1 MPFQNNEY
9 SAQTSTLN
17 DHYTM
22 EESRLIPSLIDRARL
37 TEIDR
42 SDIEHRAISFVDI
55 LREDNQRLPMVD
67 AFLQQFG
74 LSTEEGIIL
83 MRLAESLI
91 RTPDFDTAA
100 YLIRDKLSAG
110 NWRIHAGQSD
120 SIMVNAGTRGLQITR
135 AWARMSGGPDAD
147 NLWARMG
154 DRVIHAAIKQAFRI
168 LGRHFVLGDTIEN
181 ARTRARA
188 MPSKGVTYSYD
199 MLGEAALTMVGA
211 NRYFEAYRHAITT
224 LAAHARQGQ
233 SIQQS
238 AGLSVKLSALH
249 PRYEY
254 LSRTV
259 CVPLIV
265 DRLKELCGI
274 AKSAGLSL
282 TIDAEE
288 ADRLEVSQ
296 IVFEHLLAC
305 PDLDGWNGL
314 GMAIQAYQRRALPV
328 IDWLQHTAAAYG
340 RRVTCRLVKGAYWDS
355 EIKRAQEL
363 GLESYPVFTRKENT
377 DLSYLACARAL
388 LDAGEVI
395 YPQFATHNA
404 HSAAAIMHMA
414 GNRRDFEFQRLHG
427 MSDTLHNLLTEKY
440 GVSSRVYAPVGKHK
454 DLLPYLVRR
463 LLENGANS
471 SFVNQLLDP
480 DISAAT
486 LSRDPVHRVLSHT
499 DAQHP
504 AIPAPRD
511 VFSGQR
517 LAAEGL
523 DITQSQVADALE
535 HLPALPFLEVSGL
548 SNGKASQG
556 DIVSVLN
563 PSDSTQTLGK
573 AQLSTPSDLEQAIR
587 AAKTSDWRTSSPEF
601 RAQCLKAAADALEAD
616 MPSFMKLCVM
626 EAGKTWDDAVAEI
639 REAVDFLRYY
649 AIEATGVSVAH
660 AQPLGLVACI
670 SPWNFPLAIFIGQV
684 SAALSAGNTVI
695 AKPAEQT
702 PLVAFEATKLMHKAG
717 IPEDALH
724 LILGD
729 GRIGAAMTQSADVD
743 GICFTGS
750 TDTAKKI
757 AAAMAATDRADIPY
771 IAETGGINAMI
782 IDSTALLEQSVKDAV
797 DSAFRSAGQRCSAC
811 RIVCVQEDIIEPFNQ
826 MLSGSM
832 ALLRIGDPSDLQTDV
847 GPVIDQEAKDRIVQH
862 IAAMKEHF
870 HTITTNDD
878 MMAHDGYFVPPV
890 AISLDD
896 ISDLKEEIFG
906 PVLHVVTYKADA
918 FDELIDKI
926 NALGFGLTLGLHTR
940 IDDRINAVSRD
951 ANVGNVYVN
960 RNQIGAV
967 VGVQPFGGHG
977 LSGTGPKAGGPNY
990 VARLTQPSKDEH
1002 AVTAPAS
1009 VTLPGPTGEE
1019 NTLSYEPRGHL
1030 LCLGGDQATDLPA
1043 QIQRAEA
1050 TGNTIFSCANPTDD
1064 DLLKWLETDI
1074 DGVVADGAV
1083 RARVARLIAVRA
1095 GAILPLLSAY
1105 DDVKRFCVEK
1115 TVTINTTAAGGN
1127 ASLLAG
1133 M

>member
-1 MPFQNNEY
+1 MPSTTLADTVQI
-9 SAQTSTLN
+9 SALS

-22 EESRLIPSLIDRARL
+22 EERRLIPSLVDRAHL
-37 TEIDR
+37 TEADR
-42 SDIEHRAISFVDI
+42 ASIRQRAVNFINI
-55 LREDNQRLPMVD
+55 IREDKQRLPMVD

-110 NWRIHAGQSD
+110 NWRAHVGQSQNVL
-120 SIMVNAGTRGLQITR
+120 VNAGTRGLQITR
-135 AWARMSGGPDAD
+135 TWARMSGGPSAD
-147 NLWARMG
+147 SLWVRMG
-154 DRVIHAAIKQAFRI
+154 DRVIHTAIKQAFRI
-168 LGRHFVLGDTIEN
+168 LGRHFVLGDTIET
-181 ARTRARA
+181 ARSRAHA
-188 MPSKGVTYSYD
+188 MPDKGVTYSYD

-211 NRYFEAYRHAITT
+211 DRYFDAYRHAMTT
-224 LAAHARQGQ
+224 LAAKAPQRL

-254 LSRTV
+254 LSRSV
-259 CVPLIV
+259 CVPVIV
-265 DRLKELCGI
+265 KRLKELCAI

-296 IVFEHLLAC
+296 EVFEHLLAC
-305 PDLDGWNGL
+305 PSLEGWDGL
-314 GMAIQAYQRRALPV
+314 GMAVQAYQRRALPV
-328 IDWLQHTAAAYG
+328 IDWLRDTAAAHG

-363 GLESYPVFTRKENT
+363 GLDSYPVFTRKENT

-388 LDAGEVI
+388 LDAGDLI

-414 GNRRDFEFQRLHG
+414 GDRRDFEFQRLHG
-427 MSDTLHNLLTEKY
+427 MSDTLHTLLTEKY

-480 DISAAT
+480 EVSAEM
-486 LSRDPVHRVLSHT
+486 LSRDPVNRVLSNT
-499 DAQHP
+499 DVQHP

-511 VFSGQR
+511 MFSGQR
-517 LAAEGL
+517 LAAEGF
-523 DITQSQVADALE
+523 DITQSQAVETIE
-535 HLPALPFLEVSGL
+535 HLPALPFLAVSGL
-548 SNGKASQG
+548 SDGKASQG
-556 DIVSVLN
+556 DVITVLN
-563 PSDSTQTLGK
+563 PADSTQTLGT
-573 AQLSTPSDLEQAIR
+573 ARLSTTSDLEQAIH
-587 AAKTSDWRTSSPEF
+587 AAKASGWGTRTPEF
-601 RAQCLKAAADALEAD
+601 RAQCLMTAADALDAQ
-616 MPSFMKLCVM
+616 MPAYMQLCVR

-649 AIEATGVSVAH
+649 AIEATGASVAG
-660 AQPLGLVACI
+660 AKPLGLVACI

-684 SAALSAGNTVI
+684 SAALSVGNTVI

-702 PLVAFEATKLMHKAG
+702 PLVAYEATKLLHKAG
-717 IPEDALH
+717 VPEDALH

-729 GRIGAAMTQSADVD
+729 GRIGATMTQSPDVD

-757 AAAMAATDRADIPY
+757 AAAMAATGRADIPY

-782 IDSTALLEQSVKDAV
+782 VDSTALLEQAVKDAV

-811 RIVCVQEDIIEPFNQ
+811 RIVCVQEDIITPFNQ
-826 MLSGSM
+826 MLSGAM
-832 ALLRIGDPSDLQTDV
+832 ALLKVGDPSDLETDV
-847 GPVIDQEAKDRIVQH
+847 GPVIDQDAKDRIMQH
-862 IAAMKEHF
+862 IAVMKDQF
-870 HTITTNDD
+870 HTITASDD
-878 MMAHDGYFVPPV
+878 MIADDGYFVPPV
-890 AISLDD
+890 AIELDH

-918 FDELIDKI
+918 FDGLIEKI

-940 IDDRINAVSRD
+940 IDDRINAVSRNAD
-951 ANVGNVYVN
+951 VGNVYVN

-977 LSGTGPKAGGPNY
+977 MSGTGPKAGGPNY
-990 VARLTQPSKDEH
+990 VVRLTQPSRSPSEII
-1002 AVTAPAS
+1002 APVS
-1009 VTLPGPTGEE
+1009 VSLPGPTGEE
-1019 NTLSYEPRGHL
+1019 NTLSYEPRGLL
-1030 LCLGGDQATDLPA
+1030 LCLGGDDPSDLPA
-1043 QIQRAEA
+1043 QTQRAEA
-1050 TGNTIFSCANPTDD
+1050 MGNTTCSCANLTDD
-1064 DLLKWLETDI
+1064 DLMKWLATDI

-1083 RARVARLIAVRA
+1083 RAHVARLIATRP

-1105 DDVKRFCVEK
+1105 DDTKRFCVEK
-1115 TVTINTTAAGGN
+1115 IVTVNTTAAGGN